1 MNVVL
6 KEQEVKE
13 EVKIKEQQDYVDD
26 FDGFGDDEEIDF
38 WGTKK
43 PKGQEKT
50 IKKVAPEP
58 EYDDFGEDDD
68 TFWNKSDG
76 VITNGVPDVN
86 GIIDVDIDCDWENE
100 ERISIKKPESKTE
113 QVKKEEVNVVKEK
126 QVAKPCEVKENI
138 KDIDSLTDVELINE
152 LNVYRFNNGI
162 SQLML
167 AKELN
172 LSITTVNNWFCK
184 RFKPSMLHSFKIK
197 KFLKEKLKQEK
208 VK

>member
-1 MNVVL
+1 MNINNETVY
-6 KEQEVKE
+6 Q
-13 EVKIKEQQDYVDD
+13 
-26 FDGFGDDEEIDF
+26 
-38 WGTKK
+38 TS
-43 PKGQEKT
+43 
-50 IKKVAPEP
+50 
-58 EYDDFGEDDD
+58 
-68 TFWNKSDG
+68 KS
-76 VITNGVPDVN
+76 
-86 GIIDVDIDCDWENE
+86 IIENQVQKDILNNFENSCNE
-100 ERISIKKPESKTE
+100 NIERS
-113 QVKKEEVNVVKEK
+113 Q
-126 QVAKPCEVKENI
+126 PCEEKENI
-138 KDIDSLTDVELINE
+138 KDIDTLTDVELINE